1 MNRAPELSDNAADG
15 GELVQEEMW
24 LLGQPPLQKFL
35 DFAEDNLAT
44 PARRS
49 SLVDEWSTASACYE
63 ELEKREARIADRL
76 PCMPL
81 DASLQLLADEVMAHP
96 RYRLTFDS
104 LPTRIAMVELGRM
117 VVCQNH
123 VTRTFVERVMA
134 RLGAGMDPETLF
146 HACLPLEQDAAP
158 VRMRRV
164 GSRRY
169 VFTSD
174 STDFRYHESVLL
186 RPEQLVGHDSFG
198 NVAAAV
204 GLIVGYSSN
213 FLNALCDVDSGRLLL
228 NNGYHRACALQELGV
243 KFAPCIVQDVS
254 NRDELDIVAKSI
266 VANDPGYFFNAPRP
280 PLLKDFMDPRICKR
294 LRVKKGSRVIEVNF
308 EVKDYFV
315 HD

>member
-1 MNRAPELSDNAADG
+1 MNRAPEHSDNDAG
-15 GELVQEEMW
+15 SGIQVQEEMW

-35 DFAEDNLAT
+35 DFAEENLAT

-49 SLVDEWSTASACYE
+49 SLVDEWSTASDYYE
-63 ELEKREARIADRL
+63 ELEKREPRIADHL
-76 PCMPL
+76 PCEPL
-81 DASLQLLADEVMAHP
+81 DAKLQLLADEVMAHP

-123 VTRTFVERVMA
+123 VTRTFVERIMA
-134 RLGAGMDPETLF
+134 RLGTGMDPEALF
-146 HACLPLEQDAAP
+146 HACLPIEQDAAP
-158 VRMRRV
+158 VKMRRM

-186 RPEQLVGHDSFG
+186 RPEQLAGHDSFG

-204 GLIVGYSSN
+204 SLIVGYSSN

-243 KFAPCIVQDVS
+243 QYAPCIVQDVS